1 MQEEATQKTIAFAV
15 KSSKLTADVLK
26 KLIKMYLDNQKQKSN
41 QPKHG
46 KQTVKELVGQ
56 NAGVSN
62 IEITDS
68 NIKSFER
75 VAKKYNVDFAVKKDK
90 TTEPPRYLVFFKGRD
105 ADVLTQAFKEF
116 VKANEKKQTKVS
128 VREKLAQ
135 FREILSKDKNRER
148 TREHQKDRGQSL

>member
-26 KLIKMYLDNQKQKSN
+26 KLIKMYLDNQKQKTN

-90 TTEPPRYLVFFKGRD
+90 TTEPPKYLVFFKGRD

>member
-1 MQEEATQKTIAFAV
+1 
-15 KSSKLTADVLK
+15 
-26 KLIKMYLDNQKQKSN
+26 MYLDNQKQKSK

-75 VAKKYNVDFAVKKDK
+75 VAKKYSVDFAVKKDK
-90 TTEPPRYLVFFKGRD
+90 TTEPPKYLVFFKGRD

-148 TREHQKDRGQSL
+148 TREHQKDRGQAL

>member
-75 VAKKYNVDFAVKKDK
+75 VAKKYSVDFAVKKDK
-90 TTEPPRYLVFFKGRD
+90 TTEPPKYLVFFKGRD

-148 TREHQKDRGQSL
+148 TREHQKDRGQAL